1 MNKRY
6 ISLFIALALSLTPY
20 ATHTNPRS
28 QVIVVDMDDVFVD
41 AYEWSIKAH
50 VYANI
55 ASTLPHLGWK
65 MLTNGRFRKN
75 VKQIFK
81 DHKQDNIL
89 VALAR
94 VHKPLRKKV
103 DSLLRAIHSKRT
115 LIPDVIELFKALKD
129 RGYTIIVATN
139 RQRIGFEITAK
150 VLNFD
155 QLYNGQRLFDAV
167 ITGGTNIIPTLATI
181 NGKRFSRLTTD
192 PLLDDYITVA
202 NAEKPDKS
210 YYQVVRTVVDN
221 YVTAH
226 QEQFD
231 ISSPEI
237 IFFDDKKKNIDGA
250 NTSDLNISAYQV
262 PDRKKGASMRRNV
275 ENHLGI
281 SFA

>member
-6 ISLFIALALSLTPY
+6 ISLFAAIALLVTPF
-20 ATHTNPRS
+20 ATHTNPQR
-28 QVIVVDMDDVFVD
+28 QIIVVDMDDVFVE
-41 AYEWSIKAH
+41 AHNWSIKAH
-50 VYANI
+50 VYATI
-55 ASTLPHLGWK
+55 ASILPHLAWK
-65 MLTNGRFRKN
+65 MLTNRSFRKN

-81 DHKQDNIL
+81 EHKQDNIL
-89 VALAR
+89 IALAR
-94 VHKPLRKKV
+94 LYKPLRKKV
-103 DSLLRAIHSKRT
+103 DSLLRAIHSKRN

-150 VLNFD
+150 VLKFD

-181 NGKRFSRLTTD
+181 NGKRFSQLATD

-202 NAEKPDKS
+202 NAEKPDKA

-231 ISSPEI
+231 TSSPEI
-237 IFFDDKKKNIDGA
+237 VFFDDKQKNIDGA
-250 NTSDLNISAYQV
+250 NTSNLTIAAYQV
-262 PDRKKGASMRRNV
+262 PDRNKGASMRRNV
-275 ENHLGI
+275 ESYLGI
-281 SFA
+281 SLA